1 MCLPA
6 MLWEHPNQKQYSTTQ
21 NVQYNSSLKHLKTMT
36 KKHHDQSK
44 TNLAGKKIC
53 KGDKVE
59 RYGVNNAIEGRKI
72 KFQGSMKLAVCGDF
86 SYVCVFYSP
95 RALALG

>member
-1 MCLPA
+1 
-6 MLWEHPNQKQYSTTQ
+6 
-21 NVQYNSSLKHLKTMT
+21 MT
-36 KKHHDQSK
+36 KKHHSHSK
-44 TNLAGKKIC
+44 TNLAGSKLY

-72 KFQGSMKLAVCGDF
+72 KFQGSMKLAVCSDF

-95 RALALG
+95 RAMTLG

>member
-1 MCLPA
+1 
-6 MLWEHPNQKQYSTTQ
+6 
-21 NVQYNSSLKHLKTMT
+21 MT
-36 KKHHDQSK
+36 KKQHDQSK
-44 TNLAGKKIC
+44 TNLAGSKLY

-59 RYGVNNAIEGRKI
+59 RYGANNVIEGRKI

-95 RALALG
+95 RAMTLG

>member
-1 MCLPA
+1 
-6 MLWEHPNQKQYSTTQ
+6 
-21 NVQYNSSLKHLKTMT
+21 MT
-36 KKHHDQSK
+36 KKHHSHSK
-44 TNLAGKKIC
+44 TNLAGSKLY

-95 RALALG
+95 RAMTLG

>member
-1 MCLPA
+1 
-6 MLWEHPNQKQYSTTQ
+6 
-21 NVQYNSSLKHLKTMT
+21 MT
-36 KKHHDQSK
+36 KKHHSRCK
-44 TNLAGKKIC
+44 TNLAGSKLY

-59 RYGVNNAIEGRKI
+59 EYGVNNAIEGRKI

-95 RALALG
+95 RAMTLG

>member
-1 MCLPA
+1 
-6 MLWEHPNQKQYSTTQ
+6 
-21 NVQYNSSLKHLKTMT
+21 MT
-36 KKHHDQSK
+36 KKQHDQSK
-44 TNLAGKKIC
+44 TNLAGNKLY

-72 KFQGSMKLAVCGDF
+72 KCQGEMKLAVCGDF

-95 RALALG
+95 RAMTLG

>member
-1 MCLPA
+1 
-6 MLWEHPNQKQYSTTQ
+6 
-21 NVQYNSSLKHLKTMT
+21 MT
-36 KKHHDQSK
+36 KKQHDQSK
-44 TNLAGKKIC
+44 TNLAGNKLY

-72 KFQGSMKLAVCGDF
+72 KFQGSMKLAVCSDV

-95 RALALG
+95 RAMTLG

>member
-1 MCLPA
+1 
-6 MLWEHPNQKQYSTTQ
+6 
-21 NVQYNSSLKHLKTMT
+21 MT
-36 KKHHDQSK
+36 KKHHSRCK
-44 TNLAGKKIC
+44 TNLAGNKLY
-53 KGDKVE
+53 KGDKAE
-59 RYGVNNAIEGRKI
+59 EYGVNNAIEGRKI